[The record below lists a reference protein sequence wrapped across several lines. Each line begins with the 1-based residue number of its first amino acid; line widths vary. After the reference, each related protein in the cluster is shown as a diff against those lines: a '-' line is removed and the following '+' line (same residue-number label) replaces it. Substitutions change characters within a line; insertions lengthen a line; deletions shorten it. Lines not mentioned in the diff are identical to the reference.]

1 MVKLIKNIIAFSLKN
16 KYFIIASSVILV
28 AWGIY
33 VFMDMPI
40 EAFPDVTNTEISII
54 TQWPGRSAEEVE
66 KFVTIPVEI
75 AMNPVQHKISLRS
88 STIFGLSYVKLIFDD
103 GTKDPEARQQVMNLL
118 QNATLP
124 NGVQPSVQPPTG
136 PTGEIFRYTLR
147 SKVRDVR
154 ELKTIQD
161 WVVDRRLRAVPGVGD
176 INSFGGKTKSYEIK
190 VNPGKLTSLGITPL
204 DVFTA
209 VQKTNINIGGD
220 VIIQNNQAYVVR
232 GIGLLNDIN
241 EIKNIVIASNN
252 GVPILVKDVAEVE
265 ISNIPRLGWVA
276 RGDGLVDSAGKRNLT
291 DESDV
296 VEAIIVMRK
305 GENAT
310 KVVEAVKKQ
319 IDKLNST
326 VLPADTK
333 IVPYYDRSDLI
344 EYATHTVLH
353 NLIEGILLVT
363 FLVSLFMFNWRTTLI
378 VSLIIPMALLFAF
391 ICLNLMGM
399 SANLLSLGA
408 VDFGIIIDGAVVMV
422 EGMFVILDHQSTEL
436 GMERFNKIAK
446 LGMIKNNGA
455 QLGKA
460 IFFAKVII
468 ITGLLPI
475 FAFQKVEGK
484 MFSPLAYTLGF
495 ALLGALITTLTLVPV
510 LISILLKKN
519 VREKHNPVVH
529 HLTAFMLAGFM
540 GAFKRRK
547 IIIPVALLIMVAGLY
562 SFKYL
567 GSEFLPELNEGSIW
581 LRIQTPY
588 SISLDKSVEISSQA
602 RKILLQFPQVKHV
615 VSQTGR
621 PDDGTDVAGFYNNE
635 FSVMLYPET
644 DWNPHIS
651 KEELIDQ
658 MNKKLAILPGVDLNF
673 SQPIMDNVEEAVSG
687 VKGSIC
693 VKVYGDSLNY
703 MESKVNE
710 VNNILKGVK
719 GIEDLGVIHN
729 IGQPELDINLDQQK
743 MALYGVATAD
753 ANSVIAM
760 AIGGLTAST
769 LYEGIRTFDIRI
781 RLPQEFRKTP
791 EDIGNLLVPTQ
802 SGSKV
807 PVKEIADISLK
818 TGPCLIFRDDNERY
832 SALKFSVRGRDMGST
847 IKEAQAKVNEKV
859 KLKRGYIME
868 WQGDFEN
875 QQRAQKRLLQVV
887 PISLALIF
895 LLLFTMFGNL
905 KDAGLVF
912 LNVPFA
918 IVGGIAALLITGT
931 NFSISAGIGFIAL
944 FGICIQDGVLLIT
957 VFKQNIDKIHGKS
970 SSLYH
975 AIRLGVN
982 SRIRPVMM
990 TALMAAIGLF
1000 PAAISHGIGSESSRP
1015 LARVVIGGILCA
1027 MIFSLWVFPLIFAY
1041 SYRGINEQSKT
1052 HFLDDELTKE
1062 DPTLNEH

>member
-1 MVKLIKNIIAFSLKN
+1 MNKFLRGVIGFSLKN
-16 KYFIIASSVILV
+16 KYFILGAAILLIV
-28 AWGIY
+28 AGIIT
-33 VFMDMPI
+33 FKNMPI

-75 AMNPVQHKISLRS
+75 AMNPVQKKISLRS
-88 STIFGLSYVKLIFDD
+88 TSIFGLSYVKLIFDD
-103 GTKDPEARQQVMNLL
+103 GVKDPEARQQVMNLL
-118 QNATLP
+118 QNAILP
-124 NGVQPSVQPPTG
+124 NNIQPSVQPPTG
-136 PTGEIFRYTLR
+136 PTGEIYRYTLT
-147 SKVRDVR
+147 STFRDVR

-161 WVVDRRLRAVPGVGD
+161 WVVDRKLRSVPGVGD
-176 INSFGGKTKSYEIK
+176 INSFGGKTKTYEIR
-190 VNPGKLTSLGITPL
+190 VDPGKLTTFNLTPL

-220 VIIQNNQAYVVR
+220 MIIQNDEAFVVR

-241 EIKNIVIASNN
+241 EIKNVIIENNN
-252 GVPILVKDVAEVE
+252 GVPLLVKDVADVE
-265 ISNIPRLGWVA
+265 ISNVPRLGWVG
-276 RGDGLVDSAGKRNLT
+276 RSDGINNSLGKRTVT
-291 DESDV
+291 DQPDV

-305 GENAT
+305 GENPSE
-310 KVVEAVKKQ
+310 VVENIKKQ
-319 IDKLNST
+319 IDKLNNGI
-326 VLPADTK
+326 LPADTK

-344 EYATHTVLH
+344 EFATHTVLH

-363 FLVSLFMFNWRTTLI
+363 FLVSIFMFNWRTTLI
-378 VSLIIPMALLFAF
+378 VSIIIPMSLLFAF
-391 ICLNLMGM
+391 ICLHLMGM

-422 EGMFVILDHQSTEL
+422 EGMFVILHHKAEEA
-436 GMERFNKIAK
+436 GMERFNKMAK
-446 LGMIKNNGA
+446 MGLIKRNGA
-455 QLGKA
+455 VLGKA
-460 IFFAKVII
+460 IFFAKLII

-475 FAFQKVEGK
+475 FSFQKVEGK
-484 MFSPLAYTLGF
+484 MFSPLAFTLGF

-510 LISILLKKN
+510 LISLLLKKN
-519 VREKHNPVVH
+519 VNEKRNPFVHQITGFMLFGFMKAYRNKEAVVI
-529 HLTAFMLAGFM
+529 TAFIAM
-540 GAFKRRK
+540 GIGLYAFK
-547 IIIPVALLIMVAGLY
+547 
-562 SFKYL
+562 FL
-567 GSEFLPELNEGSIW
+567 GTEFLPELNEGSIW
-581 LRIQTPY
+581 LRVQLPY
-588 SISLDKSVEISSQA
+588 SVSLNKSVAVAKDVRS
-602 RKILLQFPQVKHV
+602 ILMTFPQVQYA

-621 PDDGTDVAGFYNNE
+621 PDDGTDVTGFYNNE
-635 FSVMLYPET
+635 FDVLLYPES
-644 DWNPHIS
+644 DWKPKIT

-658 MNKKLAILPGVDLNF
+658 MNKKLAVIPGADLNF

-703 MESKVNE
+703 MEGKVTE
-710 VNNILKGVK
+710 VYNILKNVK

-729 IGQPELDINLDQQK
+729 IGQPEIDVNLDQTK

-753 ANSVIAM
+753 ANAVVAM

-769 LYEGIRTFDIRI
+769 LYEGVRTFDIRI
-781 RLPQEFRKTP
+781 RLPEEFRRTP

-807 PVKEIADISLK
+807 PIKEIATITQT

-847 IKEAQAKVNEKV
+847 IKEAREKVNKQV
-859 KLKRGYIME
+859 NLKKGYSMA

-875 QQRAQKRLLQVV
+875 QQRASKRLAQVV

-895 LLLFTMFGNL
+895 LLLFIMFGNF

-918 IVGGIAALLITGT
+918 IVGGIMALLITGT

-957 VFKQNIDKIHGKS
+957 VFKQNLDKIRGGQ
-970 SSLYH
+970 SSLFE
-975 AIRLGVN
+975 AIKLGVH

-1000 PAAISHGIGSESSRP
+1000 PAAVSHGIGSESSRP

-1027 MIFSLWVFPLIFAY
+1027 MVFSLWVFPLIFGWAY
-1041 SYRGINEQSKT
+1041 RNIDSQ
-1052 HFLDDELTKE
+1052 HFDMPQREKDK
-1062 DPTLNEH
+1062 LN